1 MEFAGG
7 AEVFAGFLIVYLVA
21 VIHGL
26 YTARGSGI
34 AQHPYGNRY
43 GGAPGSYGPSEYSGR
58 DESNQPNWSR
68 GTR

>member
-7 AEVFAGFLIVYLVA
+7 AGIFAAFVIIYLFANVYA
-21 VIHGL
+21 L

-34 AQHPYGNRY
+34 GQHPYGNRY
-43 GGAPGSYGPSEYSGR
+43 GGAPGSYGPSQLSGR
-58 DESNQPNWSR
+58 DESGRPNWTR